1 MSNGFTIAL
10 ICIIIL
16 ISALVIYLKKK
27 QIEFRKEIEELT
39 KEIEEGK
46 ERLRLLASTNI
57 VDKAVNDALESD
69 DFKNIIKSSLDN
81 KLSEDN
87 ITKVVRIAIEEIK
100 REEGVQYETKEL
112 YNLYYLW
119 WFRDTYW
126 LWISRYS
133 SYDH

>member
-16 ISALVIYLKKK
+16 ISVLVIYLKKK

-46 ERLRLLASTNI
+46 EKLRLLASTNI

-69 DFKNIIKSSLDN
+69 DFKNIIKTSLDN
-81 KLSEDN
+81 KLSED
-87 ITKVVRIAIEEIK
+87 IIAKVVSKAIEEIK
-100 REEGVQYETKEL
+100 RKEGVL
-112 YNLYYLW
+112 
-119 WFRDTYW
+119 
-126 LWISRYS
+126 
-133 SYDH
+133 

>member
-27 QIEFRKEIEELT
+27 QIEFR

-100 REEGVQYETKEL
+100 REEGV
-112 YNLYYLW
+112 
-119 WFRDTYW
+119 
-126 LWISRYS
+126 
-133 SYDH
+133 